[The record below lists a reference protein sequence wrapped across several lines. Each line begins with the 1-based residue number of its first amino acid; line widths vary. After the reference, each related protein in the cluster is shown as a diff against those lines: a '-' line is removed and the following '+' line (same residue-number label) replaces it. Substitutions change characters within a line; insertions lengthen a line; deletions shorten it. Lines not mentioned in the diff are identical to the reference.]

1 MYYLLAFLTIF
12 RYNKPLRVPIKKQVL
27 VCKVIR
33 IKCYVEVPSLT
44 CVITHL

>member
-33 IKCYVEVPSLT
+33 IKCYVEVRVLG
-44 CVITHL
+44 C